1 MNWYE
6 ILYSFIA
13 DGEDDK
19 LLSIANETGV
29 DFDGDWFCTSF
40 YSGQRNKL
48 QATLKMRIYPDFIQC
63 FLLDKK
69 GEAKARRIIKPNG
82 NVSYDKYIKTAL
94 VRVRQVFREAR
105 RKNGF
110 VAYLDNENAKML
122 KGRVELG
129 SKHEKD

>member
-29 DFDGDWFCTSF
+29 SFDGDWFCTPF
-40 YSGQRNKL
+40 FSGQKNKL

-63 FLLDKK
+63 FLLDKN
-69 GEAKARRIIKPNG
+69 GEAKASRIIKPNG
-82 NVSYDKYIKTAL
+82 DNSYDKYIKTAL
-94 VRVRQVFREAR
+94 LRVRELFGEAR

-110 VAYLDNENAKML
+110 VAYLDSENAKML
-122 KGRVELG
+122 KGRIELG
-129 SKHEKD
+129 EKA